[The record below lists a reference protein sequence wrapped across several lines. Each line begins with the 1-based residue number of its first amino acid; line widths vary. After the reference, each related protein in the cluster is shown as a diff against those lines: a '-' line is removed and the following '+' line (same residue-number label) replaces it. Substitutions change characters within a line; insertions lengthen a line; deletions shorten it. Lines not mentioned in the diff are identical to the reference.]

1 MRIRLRKSF
10 IGQVCLSC
18 VRSLQYRKYLV
29 FIATVT
35 NFCHTVALFRYEQV
49 LKKFIVT
56 STRDIRVD
64 YETLLQVQ
72 KHSRLERTSARQV
85 TYKSTFH
92 TQWEF
97 KVLYI
102 NMIKN
107 SNQRH
112 DQHARPAE
120 PYKCATY
127 NDHCNNIITASMI
140 VSDIYAIMNF
150 YSELTSGGQISEL
163 ILLY

>member
-1 MRIRLRKSF
+1 MRDSKELYC
-10 IGQVCLSC
+10 QVCLSC

-49 LKKFIVT
+49 LKSHSNFHQRHSCLIMKL
-56 STRDIRVD
+56 
-64 YETLLQVQ
+64 LLQVQ

-85 TYKSTFH
+85 YLFH

-102 NMIKN
+102 NMIKTVIKDMIIM
-107 SNQRH
+107 Q
-112 DQHARPAE
+112 DQQNH
-120 PYKCATY
+120 T
-127 NDHCNNIITASMI
+127 NVQHTMTTVIIIITASMI